1 MSVGLS
7 LDDFIIFAEGDPNA
21 IIKLSLL
28 SWRHFYHASIIVFV
42 LRLVPSHPRNVTVH
56 EVTSSTIKISWLEPE
71 KPNGPN
77 LIYRIYYTSLN
88 QTHLA
93 MPKNDPENGMR
104 SEAGTHYYTLK
115 KLREC
120 RVARDRA
127 DVGALGIEQSA
138 YLSRSVLTLIGPH
151 CVTAST
157 AVAETAITNRF
168 FASQV
173 PSRNTKSL
181 S

>member
-1 MSVGLS
+1 M
-7 LDDFIIFAEGDPNA
+7 
-21 IIKLSLL
+21 
-28 SWRHFYHASIIVFV
+28 
-42 LRLVPSHPRNVTVH
+42 TVH

-104 SEAGTHYYTLK
+104 SDAGTHYYTLK

-120 RVARDRA
+120 RVSRDGT
-127 DVGALGIEQSA
+127 DVGALA
-138 YLSRSVLTLIGPH
+138 LLTCH
-151 CVTAST
+151 
-157 AVAETAITNRF
+157 VAF
-168 FASQV
+168 
-173 PSRNTKSL
+173 
-181 S
+181 